1 MNNLEYNYKLDL
13 VSNLVILSKVLEDEY
28 SIHLQDFDS
37 KSENLSFSQVEKFE
51 DHYFERFFGVTS
63 SKSHKPWVY
72 TKH

>member
-37 KSENLSFSQVEKFE
+37 KSENLSLSQVEKSE
-51 DHYFERFFGVTS
+51 DHYSVKTS
-63 SKSHKPWVY
+63 LAILSKLY
-72 TKH
+72 TQ